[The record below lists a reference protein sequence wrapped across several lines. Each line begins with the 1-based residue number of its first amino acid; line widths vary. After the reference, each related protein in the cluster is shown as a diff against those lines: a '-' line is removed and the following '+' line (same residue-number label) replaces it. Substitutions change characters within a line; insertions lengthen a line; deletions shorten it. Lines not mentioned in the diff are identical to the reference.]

1 MALWTTGT
9 VSRGRAVLAGLGLF
23 VAPLALGGCVD
34 TTADV
39 APSVDAHHELVRR
52 EGVSIA
58 HASVAIVSIDGAPA
72 TVVGAF
78 RQDLS
83 REAQSREIA
92 VAEPAKARYLV
103 RGYLSAELTTDGAE
117 IEYVWDVFTA
127 DKRRAQ
133 RLNDVIAVQGAG
145 DDPWTVAGPAALA
158 SVAAKSADDLAAY
171 LSNTPDA
178 VAEDAAPK
186 QAAAAKQAAVPSEAA
201 ASQQVAAAPPDG
213 ASAQ

>member
-1 MALWTTGT
+1 LALWTAGRI
-9 VSRGRAVLAGLGLF
+9 SKGRAALAGLGLLA
-23 VAPLALGGCVD
+23 APLALGGCVD

-58 HASVAIVSIDGAPA
+58 RASVAIVSIDGAPA
-72 TVVGAF
+72 SVAAAF
-78 RQDLS
+78 REDLA
-83 REAQSREIA
+83 REAHAREIA
-92 VAEPAKARYLV
+92 IAEPSKARYLV

-133 RLNDVIAVQGAG
+133 RLNDVIAVQGTG

-171 LSNTPDA
+171 LSNTPEA
-178 VAEDAAPK
+178 VAVAAPSSAVAHRE
-186 QAAAAKQAAVPSEAA
+186 AAAAPLSYAR
-201 ASQQVAAAPPDG
+201 
-213 ASAQ
+213 AQ

>member
-1 MALWTTGT
+1 MASTIGK
-9 VSRGRAVLAGLGLF
+9 GRRVLAGLCLLAG
-23 VAPLALGGCVD
+23 PLVLGGCVD
-34 TTADV
+34 NAADL
-39 APSVDAHHELVRR
+39 APNAEARHQLARR

-58 HASVAIVSIDGAPA
+58 EASVAIVSVEGAPA
-72 TVVGAF
+72 AVAAKF
-78 RQDLS
+78 RQALE
-83 REAQSREIA
+83 REARSHDIA
-92 VAEPAKARYLV
+92 IAEPTRARYLV

-178 VAEDAAPK
+178 IAEDAAPK
-186 QAAAAKQAAVPSEAA
+186 QAAASKQAAAPSKAA
-201 ASQQVAAAPPDG
+201 PSQQVAAAPTNG